1 MSIKT
6 EYEFILPKG
15 YVDNEGTLHKKGVMR
30 LATAKDRVL
39 PREDPRVAK
48 NPNYL
53 LIIVLSRVVVKLGTL
68 RLVNTAVIEKLFAAD
83 WKFLVDLYREINEDS
98 TNNFEL
104 ECTKCGHKFK
114 AEVSLQGGA

>member
-15 YVDNEGTLHKKGVMR
+15 YVDNEGTLHKKGIMR

-53 LIIVLSRVVVKLGTL
+53 LIIVLSRVVVK
-68 RLVNTAVIEKLFAAD
+68 AAPIMHAHV
-83 WKFLVDLYREINEDS
+83 LTGLAEGVL
-98 TNNFEL
+98 
-104 ECTKCGHKFK
+104 K
-114 AEVSLQGGA
+114 ALWSVR

>member
-1 MSIKT
+1 MAIKT

-15 YVDNEGTLHKKGVMR
+15 YVDKEGTLHKKGIMR

-68 RLVNTAVIEKLFAAD
+68 KLVNTAVIEKLFAAD
-83 WKFLVDLYREINEDS
+83 WKFLIDLYREINENS
-98 TNNFEL
+98 TNNPML